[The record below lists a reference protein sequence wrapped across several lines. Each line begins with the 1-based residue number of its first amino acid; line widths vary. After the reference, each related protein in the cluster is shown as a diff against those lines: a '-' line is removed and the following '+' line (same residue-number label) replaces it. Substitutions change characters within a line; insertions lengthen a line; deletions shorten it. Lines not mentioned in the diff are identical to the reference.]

1 MSYTCKYCNKTF
13 SKESIL
19 AVHACEPKRRAQQQ
33 SDPAVQ
39 IGFRAY
45 LRFYETTQG
54 SAKLKT
60 YEDFSSSQFY
70 TAFVRFGRY
79 VRDIRALAVTQFV
92 DWLLKNNKKLDHWCK
107 DSLYS
112 EFMLGYV
119 KTENASDALTRFLE
133 TAQVL
138 VDEAGL
144 ELKDIFRS
152 GPINKICYE
161 ITQGRISAWVLYN
174 TDSGL
179 SFLEQL
185 NSEQEALIL
194 AFVDPDFWTKKFRDE
209 LANAAW
215 VEHIL
220 KEAGF

>member
-70 TAFVRFGRY
+70 KIGRAH
-79 VRDIRALAVTQFV
+79 V
-92 DWLLKNNKKLDHWCK
+92 
-107 DSLYS
+107 
-112 EFMLGYV
+112 
-119 KTENASDALTRFLE
+119 
-133 TAQVL
+133 
-138 VDEAGL
+138 
-144 ELKDIFRS
+144 
-152 GPINKICYE
+152 
-161 ITQGRISAWVLYN
+161 
-174 TDSGL
+174 
-179 SFLEQL
+179 
-185 NSEQEALIL
+185 
-194 AFVDPDFWTKKFRDE
+194 
-209 LANAAW
+209 
-215 VEHIL
+215 
-220 KEAGF
+220 

>member
-112 EFMLGYV
+112 EFMLGHV
-119 KTENASDALTRFLE
+119 RTESASDALTRFLE

-138 VDEAGL
+138 ADEAGL

>member
-119 KTENASDALTRFLE
+119 RTESASDALTRFLE

-138 VDEAGL
+138 VDEAGI